1 MNVLLLALLA
11 AALPFPESHF
21 DTVNGVS
28 LHYRYWPAAGTEP
41 RGRVLFV
48 HGFGG
53 STFSWR
59 KNVDT
64 LVAQGYRVVAID
76 LPAWGY
82 SDRSLGLDH
91 TQRARAR
98 LLWQLLDDVNLETG
112 PPGQPIRWTLV
123 GHSMGG
129 GTVAAMAL
137 QQPDRVAGLVLV
149 DAAIYLTP
157 SSASHLLVSI
167 PPIRGLFEFGARLEM
182 NSRRAIANVLLS
194 AYRREP
200 DTTELN
206 GYFAPL
212 QLPGTAE
219 AVVDDLANGTDR
231 EPLDMTGIL
240 APTLIIWGEDD
251 WWVPLADGE
260 RLASEIPNSELHVI
274 QHGGHMPNETRAQE
288 FNRLLLDFLARPGQP

>member
-1 MNVLLLALLA
+1 VNVFLLALLA

-21 DTVNGVS
+21 DTVDGVS
-28 LHYRYWPAAGTEP
+28 LHYRYWPAVGSEFK
-41 RGRVLFV
+41 GSVLFV

-59 KNVDT
+59 KNVND
-64 LVAQGYRVVAID
+64 LVEAGYRVVAVD

-91 TQRARAR
+91 TQRARSR
-98 LLWQLLDDVNLETG
+98 LLWQLLDDIDLKTG
-112 PPGQPIRWTLV
+112 PPAQPVQWTLV

-137 QQPDRVAGLVLV
+137 QQPDRVSGLVLV

-157 SSASHLLVSI
+157 SSTTHLLVRI

-182 NSRRAIANVLLS
+182 NSRRAIANVLYS
-194 AYRREP
+194 GYRRKP
-200 DTTELN
+200 DTAEVN

-219 AVVDDLANGTDR
+219 AVVDGLKNGTDR
-231 EPLDMTGIL
+231 EPLDMTDIL
-240 APTLIIWGEDD
+240 TPTLIIWGAGDV
-251 WWVPLADGE
+251 WVPLE
-260 RLASEIPNSELHVI
+260 SSRRLESEIPDSELHVI
-274 QHGGHMPNETRAQE
+274 QHGGHTPNETQPQE
-288 FNRLLLDFLARPGQP
+288 FNALLLDFLARQAQP

>member
-21 DTVNGVS
+21 DTVSGVS
-28 LHYRYWPAAGTEP
+28 LHYRFWPAAGTELK
-41 RGRVLFV
+41 GSVLFV

-59 KNVDT
+59 RNVDA
-64 LVAQGYRVVAID
+64 LVAQGYRVVATD

-82 SDRSLGLDH
+82 SDRRLGLDH

-98 LLWQLLDDVNLETG
+98 LLWQLLDDVNLKTG
-112 PPGQPIRWTLV
+112 PPGPPVQWTLV

-137 QQPDRVAGLVLV
+137 QQPGRVSSLVLV

-157 SSASHLLVSI
+157 SSASHLLVRVL
-167 PPIRGLFEFGARLEM
+167 PIRGLFEAGARQEM
-182 NSRRAIANVLLS
+182 SSRRAIADVLQL

-200 DTTELN
+200 DTAEVN
-206 GYFAPL
+206 GHFVPL

-219 AVVDDLANGTDR
+219 AVVDGLANGTDR
-231 EPLDMTGIL
+231 EPLDMTDIL
-240 APTLIIWGEDD
+240 APTLIVWGADD
-251 WWVPLADGE
+251 VWVPLASGR
-260 RLASEIPNSELHVI
+260 RLESEIPNSELHVI
-274 QHGGHMPNETRAQE
+274 RHGGHMPNETEPAQ
-288 FNRLLLDFLARPGQP
+288 FNTLLLDFLVRLAQP